1 MNADK
6 WTERAADVARIRAA
20 REASSEARRLAG
32 FKLPPPARKKPTKR
46 RRKGPFA

>member
-6 WTERAADVARIRAA
+6 WTNRAAEVARIRAA
-20 REASSEARRLAG
+20 REASSEARRLADL
-32 FKLPPPARKKPTKR
+32 KSPPTARKKPAKR